1 MSKVVKLTQSDIENI
16 VTNIVNEQETGTYQL
31 PDGEITYDTPED
43 EDFSAE
49 LDEVE
54 FVGSDEKDF
63 SAELDEVEFLNSDE
77 NEPMDEPTDE
87 PTDEPM
93 DEPTDEPTGEPAGV
107 ALGIG
112 QDGFLYAIDAKTMSV
127 VSRIKM

>member
-63 SAELDEVEFLNSDE
+63 SSELDEVEFLNSDE
-77 NEPMDEPTDE
+77 N
-87 PTDEPM
+87 EPM

>member
-63 SAELDEVEFLNSDE
+63 SDELDEVEFLDSGE
-77 NEPMDEPTDE
+77 NDLES
-87 PTDEPM
+87 
-93 DEPTDEPTGEPAGV
+93 GEGNPV
-107 ALGIG
+107 ELALAQGD
-112 QDGFLYAIDAKTMSV
+112 DGYMYAIDPKTRKV
-127 VSRIKM
+127 ISRIEM

>member
-54 FVGSDEKDF
+54 FLDSGENDLESGEGNPV
-63 SAELDEVEFLNSDE
+63 EL
-77 NEPMDEPTDE
+77 
-87 PTDEPM
+87 
-93 DEPTDEPTGEPAGV
+93 
-107 ALGIG
+107 ALAQGD
-112 QDGFLYAIDAKTMSV
+112 DGYMYAIDPKTRKV
-127 VSRIKM
+127 ISRIEM

>member
-1 MSKVVKLTQSDIENI
+1 
-16 VTNIVNEQETGTYQL
+16 
-31 PDGEITYDTPED
+31 
-43 EDFSAE
+43 
-49 LDEVE
+49 
-54 FVGSDEKDF
+54 
-63 SAELDEVEFLNSDE
+63 
-77 NEPMDEPTDE
+77 
-87 PTDEPM
+87 M

>member
-43 EDFSAE
+43 
-49 LDEVE
+49 
-54 FVGSDEKDF
+54 KDY
-63 SAELDEVEFLNSDE
+63 SSELDEVEFLGSDE
-77 NEPMDEPTDE
+77 
-87 PTDEPM
+87 
-93 DEPTDEPTGEPAGV
+93 DEPTGDVATEEPPMSEPTTNEPTTDDSETDDAAKV

-112 QDGFLYAIDAKTMSV
+112 QDGFLYAIDPKTMSV
-127 VSRIKM
+127 VSKIKI